1 MNRILLCIGFLLI
14 GAVAVA
20 QGGYRKDSLQVKV
33 YSVINYEGSHP
44 KKINVTKIFCD
55 YCNDAQLEVIKKR
68 AWNMTY
74 DMRYAP
80 ENRIDEGKRKLALFI
95 RIAKKDFSKLD
106 NEEGGSR

>member
-1 MNRILLCIGFLLI
+1 MSRYLLCIVFFLI

-20 QGGYRKDSLQVKV
+20 QGGFRKDSLQIKV
-33 YSVINYEGSHP
+33 YTVINYEGSHP
-44 KKINVTKIFCD
+44 QTIDVTKVFCD
-55 YCNDAQLEVIKKR
+55 YCNEKQIESIKQR

-95 RIAKKDFSKLD
+95 RIAKSDFSKLD
-106 NEEGGSR
+106 NEKGRGR